1 MKKLFALTLAALML
15 VGMLVSCSGQDL
27 NFGKQYVAAD
37 TQMNVLVQLNAKSA
51 DVGIMDSVM
60 AGYYLS
66 QDTTYANSLQLADDM
81 TLAVEEYGIAARKGS
96 ALIKAINTALVA
108 LKADGTLD
116 EIAKKYGLENELLID
131 ADTEIAA
138 PTEEELKDWNY
149 IVNKGE
155 VVVGYTEFAPI
166 AYKEDGKLIGFDI
179 ELAKAVA
186 DVLDLDVKF
195 ELIDWSAKEAKLE
208 AKAIDCIWNG
218 MSITPEREEQMEIS
232 LPYLYNKQVAIIRVA
247 DKDKYT
253 DKDSMARAI
262 IGAEAGSAGEACI
275 VKAKEE

>member
-37 TQMNVLVQLNAKSA
+37 TQMNVLVQLNAKSV

-116 EIAKKYGLENELLID
+116 EIAARYGLENELLID
-131 ADTEIAA
+131 ANTEITA

-179 ELAKAVA
+179 DLAKAVFEM
-186 DVLDLDVKF
+186 LELDVEF
-195 ELIDWSAKEAKLE
+195 VIINWNTKEAELDGKN
-208 AKAIDCIWNG
+208 IDCIWNG
-218 MSITPEREEQMEIS
+218 MTITEERQAAMEIS
-232 LPYLYNKQVAIIRVA
+232 LPYLKNRQVALVRKEDA
-247 DKDKYT
+247 AKYVTT
-253 DKDSMARAI
+253 DDLDDAI
-262 IGAEAGSAGEACI
+262 ICAEAGSAGEALCL
-275 VKAKEE
+275 KQED